1 MENFLVCL
9 PAASGSAEAD
19 PADPPA
25 ATDNQLPIH
34 GADTA
39 AAGASGEP
47 VAGCSAASDVQ
58 QRILS
63 NPWPHLDIF
72 LQFVSADPVKRTVAF
87 KCLLCKPKTVVVQ
100 GHLTSLA
107 NLKSHV
113 KRAHPK

>member
-1 MENFLVCL
+1 MENFLVRL

-25 ATDNQLPIH
+25 ATDNQLPSH

-47 VAGCSAASDVQ
+47 VAGCSAAPDVQ

-72 LQFVSADPVKRTVAF
+72 LQFVSADPV
-87 KCLLCKPKTVVVQ
+87 
-100 GHLTSLA
+100 
-107 NLKSHV
+107 
-113 KRAHPK
+113 

>member
-25 ATDNQLPIH
+25 ATDNQLPSH
-34 GADTA
+34 GHGTDTA

-47 VAGCSAASDVQ
+47 VTGCSAAPDVQ
-58 QRILS
+58 QRIFA

-72 LQFVSADPVKRTVAF
+72 LSLSQRILSKELWLSNVCSAS
-87 KCLLCKPKTVVVQ
+87 PK
-100 GHLTSLA
+100 LWLSRDTSPA
-107 NLKSHV
+107 
-113 KRAHPK
+113 